1 MMILGKL
8 VENISRKQLAEN
20 NCSKILGENSS
31 KSNLME
37 FSGGKVARAENN
49 LRQVQSQRVHFIVLC
64 RDVPECVF
72 EFRPEPELD
81 FQFRPEPDRNFDC
94 AILHLR
100 NMFFALYHHLCCLF
114 IQKGCSPNSET
125 YMKKIFFTI
134 I

>member
-1 MMILGKL
+1 MFNYA
-8 VENISRKQLAEN
+8 V
-20 NCSKILGENSS
+20 
-31 KSNLME
+31 
-37 FSGGKVARAENN
+37 
-49 LRQVQSQRVHFIVLC
+49 

-72 EFRPEPELD
+72 EFRLEPEPELD

-100 NMFFALYHHLCCLF
+100 NMFFALYHHLCHLF

-125 YMKKIFFTI
+125 YMKKKEADFFQKLAENFYFFTI